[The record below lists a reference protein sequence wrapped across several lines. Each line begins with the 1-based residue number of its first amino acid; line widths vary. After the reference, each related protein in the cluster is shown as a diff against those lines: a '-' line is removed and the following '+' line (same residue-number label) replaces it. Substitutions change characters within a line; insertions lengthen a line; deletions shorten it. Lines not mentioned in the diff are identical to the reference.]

1 MAIDKL
7 PVSSN
12 RIEGVENL
20 TDPVQKFRVSTA
32 QSLIDTDFEYGT
44 QITKWENVALTDN
57 RPFVF
62 NTQAP
67 ITTVT
72 AISLST
78 GSKVVTITFSAGA
91 PAVGT
96 AISVQDTFLPIA
108 NGNYLVETS
117 NGSTSATYTA
127 SAVNTSTLT
136 NIFDGN
142 KTLIFV
148 GNIYSSAQIG
158 AAPTNVTYSGLAIT
172 VVTTVP
178 HNLSLG
184 NEIAVKGLTATTNPP
199 NGSFTVSTIVSSTSF
214 IYYTEATPTGTI
226 VFASAAIFT
235 QPQGNFL
242 HRPFDGG
249 VIFSSNS
256 QSNYQSSVRQTR
268 RYFRYQSG
276 KGIQISSGTVLKP
289 SLQLDALSYD
299 SGTGLVTVRTKERHN
314 LLPGSEVVIYG
325 ATEVGYN
332 GTFNVY
338 TITGYDTFTY
348 TPLTTPTTMVASGPY
363 YATVSNWFGC
373 INRLGIFDQQ
383 NGVFF
388 EFDGTTL
395 SAVRRSST
403 YQIAGKS
410 SATLDSCTVTQ
421 TSSAFPTFYS
431 KQLTVGQYIV
441 IRGISYRVTDI
452 ASDTSMTISPSY
464 RGNNILNS
472 QISMTV
478 DTKVPQSQWN
488 IDKFDGT
495 GKTGYNV
502 DLKKMQMFYIDYSWY
517 GAGAIRWGLRSA
529 NGEVTYCHKMVNNNV
544 NAESYMRSGNLPA
557 RYEST
562 TEPFSTYTTA
572 NVGTADT
579 TINVSSTLGF
589 PTSGTLRLGRASSG
603 YEFANYTGISSTS
616 FTGCTRAKAGATGI
630 TLTGATGANTV
641 AVTSSATLQ
650 VGMRVIAAG
659 GVPDGCY
666 IAIINSGTSITLSSA
681 LTSSNP
687 VATIA
692 PMGLTT
698 GTAFTYSTTNP
709 VQVTYAFPT
718 YAPSISHWG
727 TSVMMDGRYDD
738 DKSLIF
744 TYGQKVSTTIAAG
757 ATNALF
763 AVRVSPSVDNGQTG
777 VFGARELV
785 NRMQLILN
793 ALDVTT
799 STSNANLLVT
809 AVLNGTPSN
818 ARTFTAIGS
827 PTSSLAQIADYSGGA
842 VATISGGEV
851 TGGFFVGTGANS
863 IDLGQVR
870 DLGNSVLGGGN
881 SSTTTGFFP
890 DGPDVLHIM
899 VSNLGSLSVTVFGRL
914 SWKEA
919 QA

>member
-1 MAIDKL
+1 MSINKL

-12 RIEGVENL
+12 RVEGTENL

-67 ITTVT
+67 ITTLT
-72 AISLST
+72 GITQSN
-78 GSKVVTITFSAGA
+78 GSKVVTLTFSSNA
-91 PAVGT
+91 PAAGT
-96 AISVQDTFLPIA
+96 AISVQDSFLPIA
-108 NGNYLVETS
+108 NGNYLIETT
-117 NGSTSATYTA
+117 NGSTQSTYTA
-127 SAVNTSTLT
+127 SSVNTSTLT
-136 NIFDGN
+136 NLFDPN

-148 GNIYSSAQIG
+148 GNIYTSAAIDSSA
-158 AAPTNVTYSGLAIT
+158 PVVTYSGLAIT
-172 VVTTVP
+172 VETSVP
-178 HNLSLG
+178 HNLSIG
-184 NEIAVKGLTATTNPP
+184 NEIAVKGLTATTNAP
-199 NGSFTVSTIVSSTSF
+199 NGTFTVSTIVSATQF
-214 IYYTEATPTGTI
+214 IYYAEAVPTGTI
-226 VFASAAIFT
+226 VYSSASIYT

-256 QSNYQSSVRQTR
+256 QSNHQSAVRQTR

-289 SLQLDALSYD
+289 SLQLDALSYS
-299 SGTGLVTVRTKERHN
+299 SGTGLCTVRTKERHN

-325 ATEVGYN
+325 ATEAGFN

-348 TPLTTPTTMVASGPY
+348 TPLTTPTAIVASGPY
-363 YATVSNWFGC
+363 YATVSNWYGC
-373 INRLGIFDQQ
+373 VNRLGLFDQQ

-395 SAVRRSST
+395 YAVRRSST

-410 SATLDSCTVTQ
+410 SATFDSCTVTQ

-452 ASDTSMTISPSY
+452 ASDTSMTISPAY
-464 RGNNILNS
+464 RGATISNS

-478 DTKVPQSQWN
+478 DTKIPQSQWN
-488 IDKFDGT
+488 LDKFDGT
-495 GKTGYNV
+495 GKSGYNV

-517 GAGAIRWGLRSA
+517 GAGAIRWGMRA
-529 NGEVTYCHKMVNNNV
+529 NNGEVIYCHKMLNNNL

-589 PTSGTLRLGRASSG
+589 PTAGTLRIGRASTG
-603 YEFANYTGISSTS
+603 YEFVNYTGISSTS
-616 FTGCTRAKAGATGI
+616 FTGCTRAKAGATGV
-630 TLTGATGANTV
+630 TLTGAAGVNIVTV
-641 AVTSSATLQ
+641 VSSALMQ
-650 VGMRVIAAG
+650 VGMRVISSG

-666 IAIINSGTSITLSSA
+666 IAIINSATSITLSSA
-681 LTSSNP
+681 LTATDP

-698 GTAFTYSTTNP
+698 GTAFTYSATNP

-744 TYGQKVSTTIAAG
+744 TYGQKNSTSIAAG
-757 ATNALF
+757 VTNALF
-763 AVRVSPSVDNGQTG
+763 AIRVSPSVDNGQVG

-799 STSNANLLVT
+799 TNANANLLVT
-809 AVLNGTPSN
+809 AVLNGTPSTS
-818 ARTFTAIGS
+818 RTFAAIGS
-827 PTSSLAQIADYSGGA
+827 PTSSLAQIADYQGGT
-842 VATISGGEV
+842 VTTVSGGEI

-881 SSTTTGFFP
+881 TGTQNGFYP

-899 VSNLGSLSVTVFGRL
+899 VTNLGSSTVNVFGRL

>member
-1 MAIDKL
+1 MSINKL

-12 RIEGVENL
+12 KIEGTENL

-67 ITTVT
+67 ISTVT
-72 AISLST
+72 AMSLPQ
-78 GSKVVTITFSAGA
+78 GSKTVTITFASGA

-96 AISVQDTFLPIA
+96 AISVQDSFLPIA
-108 NGNYLVETS
+108 NGNYLIETS
-117 NGSTSATYTA
+117 NGTTSATYTA
-127 SAVNTSTLT
+127 SSVNTSTLT
-136 NIFDGN
+136 SIFDGN

-148 GNIYSSAQIG
+148 GNLYTQAQIG
-158 AAPTNVTYSGLAIT
+158 EAPTSVTYSGLAVT
-172 VVTTVP
+172 VTTTIP

-184 NEIAVKGLTATTNPP
+184 NEIGIRGLTASTNPP

-214 IYYTEATPTGTI
+214 IYYAEAQTTGTI
-226 VFASAAIFT
+226 AFGSAAVYT

-256 QSNYQSSVRQTR
+256 QSNYQSAVRQTR

-299 SGTGLVTVRTKERHN
+299 SGTGLCTVRTKERHN
-314 LLPGSEVVIYG
+314 LLPGSEVVVYG
-325 ATEVGYN
+325 ATEAGYN
-332 GTFNVY
+332 GTFSVY

-348 TPLTTPTTMVASGPY
+348 TPVTTPTAVVASGPY

-373 INRLGIFDQQ
+373 VNRLGMYDQQ
-383 NGVFF
+383 NGLFF

-395 SAVRRSST
+395 YAVRRSST

-410 SATLDSCTVTQ
+410 SATQGSCTVTQ

-452 ASDTSMTISPSY
+452 ASDTSMTISPAY

-488 IDKFDGT
+488 LDKFDGT
-495 GKTGYNV
+495 GKSGYNI

-517 GAGAIRWGLRSA
+517 GAGSIRWGMRAA
-529 NGEVTYCHKMVNNNV
+529 NGEVIYCHKMANNNV

-589 PTSGTLRLGRASSG
+589 PTAGTLRIGRASTG
-603 YEFANYTGISSTS
+603 YEFINYTGISSTS
-616 FTGCTRAKAGATGI
+616 FTGCTRAKAGATGV
-630 TLTGATGANTV
+630 TLTGVAGVNTV
-641 AVTSSATLQ
+641 TVVSSALMQ
-650 VGMRVIAAG
+650 VGMRVISAG

-681 LTSSNP
+681 LTSTNP
-687 VATIA
+687 TATIA

-744 TYGQKVSTTIAAG
+744 TYGQKLATSISAG
-757 ATNALF
+757 GTNALF
-763 AVRVSPSVDNGQTG
+763 AIRVSPSVDNGQTG

-799 STSNANLLVT
+799 TTANANLLVT
-809 AVLNGTPSN
+809 AILNGTPS
-818 ARTFTAIGS
+818 ASRTFTAIGS
-827 PTSSLAQIADYSGGA
+827 PTSSLAQIADYQGGA
-842 VATISGGEV
+842 VATVSGGEV

-870 DLGNSVLGGGN
+870 DLGNSVLGGGAAG
-881 SSTTTGFFP
+881 TQIGFYP
-890 DGPDVLHIM
+890 DGPDTLHIM
-899 VSNLGSLSVTVFGRL
+899 VTNLGATTVSVFGRL